1 MEFANKEYLFLL
13 LLLIP
18 YLIWYLM
25 YRKKSEPT
33 MRMSDTQA
41 YRYAPRSWKV
51 TLMPLQLLLRMA
63 TFVLVVLCL
72 ARPQTQNSW
81 KNESVEGIDIMLAMD
96 VSTSMLAEDLKP
108 NRIEAAKQVAAE
120 FIVGR
125 PNDNIGLSIFAGEA
139 FTQCPMTT
147 DHASLL
153 NLLQNVRTDIAARG
167 TESGGIE
174 DGTAIGIG
182 LANAV
187 SRLKDSKAKSRVVI
201 LLTDGSNNR
210 GDLSPMTA
218 AEIAKSFGI
227 RVYTIGVGTNKVAPY
242 PMSVAG
248 GIQYVN
254 IPVEI
259 DTKTLSDIA
268 SATDGDFYRAT
279 NNKELQNIYK
289 EIDKLEKSKLN
300 VKRFSKRFE
309 AYQPFALA
317 AVILLLLEILLRI
330 TVFRKLP

>member
-1 MEFANKEYLFLL
+1 MEFANKEYLLLL

-18 YLIWYLM
+18 YVVWYLM
-25 YRKKSEPT
+25 YRKKTEPT
-33 MRMSDTQA
+33 MRISDTRA
-41 YRYAPRSWKV
+41 YRYSARSWKV

-63 TFVLVVLCL
+63 VFVLLVLIL
-72 ARPQTQNSW
+72 ARPQTHNSW
-81 KNESVEGIDIMLAMD
+81 KNKTMEGIDIMMAMD
-96 VSTSMLAEDLKP
+96 VSGSMLAEDLKP

-120 FIVGR
+120 FIADR
-125 PNDNIGLSIFAGEA
+125 PNDNIGLTIFAGEA

-147 DHASLL
+147 DHASVL
-153 NLLQNVRTDIAARG
+153 NLLRGVRTNLVTNGLIQ
-167 TESGGIE
+167 
-174 DGTAIGIG
+174 DGTAIGMG

-187 SRLKDSKAKSRVVI
+187 SRLKNSKAKSKVVI

-218 AEIAKSFGI
+218 AEIAKSLGI

-242 PMSVAG
+242 PMQVAG
-248 GIQYVN
+248 GVQYVN
-254 IPVEI
+254 MPVEI

-268 SATDGDFYRAT
+268 AATDGDFYRAT
-279 NNKELQNIYK
+279 NNRELRKIYS

-300 VKRFSKRFE
+300 VTQYSKRYE

-317 AVILLLLEILLRI
+317 AFILLIIEVLLRI
-330 TVFRKLP
+330 TIFRKLP